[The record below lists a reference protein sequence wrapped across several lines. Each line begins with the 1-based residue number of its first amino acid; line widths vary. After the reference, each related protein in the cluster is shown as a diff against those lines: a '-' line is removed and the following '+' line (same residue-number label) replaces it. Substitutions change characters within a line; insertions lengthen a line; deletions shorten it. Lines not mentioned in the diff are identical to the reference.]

1 MKSLIV
7 EDDFTSRLLMQKFL
21 TPYGESHVAVNG
33 SEAIAAFKNA
43 TYSSDP
49 YHLICLDIMMPE
61 MDGHTALKEIRT
73 FEESRGVMIGDGVK
87 VIMTTALSDMNN
99 KLSAVKGFSDAYLVK
114 PVDRSKLLDLIHS
127 FGLIKV

>member
-43 TYSSDP
+43 VYSDEP

-61 MDGHTALKEIRT
+61 KDGHATLKEIRA
-73 FEESRGVMIGDGVK
+73 FEESRGIMIGDGAK
-87 VIMTTALSDMNN
+87 VVMTTALSDMNN
-99 KLSAVKGFSDAYLVK
+99 KLSAVKGFCDAYLVK
-114 PVDRSKLLDLIHS
+114 PVDRSKLLRLLHS

>member
-33 SEAIAAFKNA
+33 NEAIAAFKNA
-43 TYSSDP
+43 IYSNEP

-61 MDGHTALKEIRT
+61 MDGHTALKEIRA
-73 FEESRGVMIGDGVK
+73 FEESKGIMVGDGVK

-99 KLSAVKGFSDAYLVK
+99 KLKAVKGFSDAYLVK
-114 PVDRSKLLDLIHS
+114 PVDRSKLLDLLHS